1 MSRENE
7 MLLERKKER
16 KFENSLLLNSLFNS
30 LLLPLLL
37 CEMEPSEG
45 HSTPRASTSSKLAYN
60 LQPPTPL
67 HGSTTN
73 IILQSPSINSNNN
86 KFSQASTSNSLPVQ
100 SQQQQQQ
107 ILQATPP
114 SKLRI
119 NNVVSNSIV
128 DIGSGLRDRRQM

>member
-1 MSRENE
+1 
-7 MLLERKKER
+7 
-16 KFENSLLLNSLFNS
+16 
-30 LLLPLLL
+30 
-37 CEMEPSEG
+37 MEPSEG

-86 KFSQASTSNSLPVQ
+86 NKFSQASTYNSLPVQ
-100 SQQQQQQ
+100 SQQQQQQQ

-128 DIGSGLRDRRQM
+128 EVGSGLRDRRQM